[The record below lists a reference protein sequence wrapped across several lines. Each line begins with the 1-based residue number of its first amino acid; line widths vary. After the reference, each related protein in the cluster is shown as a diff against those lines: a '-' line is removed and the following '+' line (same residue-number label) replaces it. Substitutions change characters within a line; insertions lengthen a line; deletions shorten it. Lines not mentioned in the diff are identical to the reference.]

1 MKNRHNLR
9 EPELGSRKPF
19 IAIMLAKQL
28 STHMTEEA
36 TVRKRLIPL
45 AAIGLLLAFGL
56 PELGLAKMI
65 FGATP
70 IGARI
75 GREIVWIAFAAIIL
89 LWVTKVERLPLSSIG
104 LIRPTRGTVGWGL
117 AATIALLATIML
129 SFAVIAPALGLEQN
143 MAATAAVVQVPLWL
157 LITTPIVA
165 GITEEILYRGYAIE
179 RLTFLTGKRW
189 LAAIIAGALFLLLHL
204 SWGGAQMII
213 VAFGTVIFVGLYLW
227 RRDLPCVMLAHILAD
242 LIGFALARAQT

>member
-1 MKNRHNLR
+1 MNDAADH
-9 EPELGSRKPF
+9 
-19 IAIMLAKQL
+19 
-28 STHMTEEA
+28 
-36 TVRKRLIPL
+36 KRLIAL
-45 AAIGLLLAFGL
+45 AIIGVILAFGL
-56 PELGLAKMI
+56 PELGLAKLL
-65 FGATP
+65 FDDTV

-75 GREIVWIAFAAIIL
+75 GREIVWIGFAIIIL

-104 LIRPTRGTVGWGL
+104 LVRPTRATLGWGL
-117 AATIALLATIML
+117 AATVILLATVML
-129 SFAVIAPALGLEQN
+129 SFAIIAPALGLRQN

-165 GITEEILYRGYAIE
+165 GVTEEILYRGYAIE
-179 RLTFLTGKRW
+179 RMTFLTGKRW
-189 LAAIIAGALFLLLHL
+189 LGAIIAGVMFLLLHL